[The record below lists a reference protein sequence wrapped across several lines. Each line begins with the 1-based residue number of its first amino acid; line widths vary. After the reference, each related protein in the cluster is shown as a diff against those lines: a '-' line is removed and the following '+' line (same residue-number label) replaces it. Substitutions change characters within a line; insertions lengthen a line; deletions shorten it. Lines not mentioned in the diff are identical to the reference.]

1 MRFLKLTFLT
11 FWIVLSMGCAMEPV
25 VYDDERAESVE
36 QAIAS
41 FREFDELTPFF
52 NDALAYAVFPGNW
65 RAGTGFGGAFGNGWL
80 FEGGQ
85 VSGRALMI
93 EVFIG
98 ANLGIQADRK
108 ILFFRSEESLDQFKR
123 GRFEFTG
130 QANASVAKAGKAIT
144 PGYHP
149 DVAMFVQ
156 VRGGLLLE
164 ASVGTQRYDYFP
176 LAPEVEPAP

>member
-1 MRFLKLTFLT
+1 MRFLKQTCLLL
-11 FWIVLSMGCAMEPV
+11 WVALSMGCAMEPV

-36 QAIAS
+36 QAITS
-41 FREFDELTPFF
+41 FREFEELTPFF
-52 NDALAYAVFPGNW
+52 SDALAYAVFPGNW

-80 FEGGQ
+80 FEDGR

-93 EVFIG
+93 EVFVG
-98 ANLGIQADRK
+98 ANLGVQTDRK

-130 QANASVAKAGKAIT
+130 QANASVATVGKAIT

-176 LAPEVEPAP
+176 LAAESEPSP